1 MSEQAKFTPGPWMV
15 LPSVQDGQ
23 FCILTEH
30 GPRKDIACTYGFPA
44 DPREANARLIAAA
57 PELLEALQRLMRHF
71 PPDSD
76 LEVAGWLPR
85 EIEAACDAY
94 DAARAAVARALGQ

>member
-1 MSEQAKFTPGPWMV
+1 MSDQAKFTPGPWMV

-30 GPRKDIACTYGFPA
+30 GPRKDIARTYGFPG

-57 PELLEALQRLMRHF
+57 PELLEALQALVQRCEF
-71 PPDSD
+71 DGIPNDS
-76 LEVAGWLPR
+76 LPAV
-85 EIEAACDAY
+85 EAA
-94 DAARAAVARALGQ
+94 RGAVARALGQSKGE